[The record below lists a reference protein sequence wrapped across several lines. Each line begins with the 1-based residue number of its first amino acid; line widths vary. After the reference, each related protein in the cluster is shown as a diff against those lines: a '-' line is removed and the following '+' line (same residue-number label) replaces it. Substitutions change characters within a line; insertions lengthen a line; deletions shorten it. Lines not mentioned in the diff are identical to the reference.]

1 MEIFS
6 YDALQC
12 FCALVETGSFG
23 KAAERTGRTQPAL
36 SQRIKNI
43 EESLGEELFDRK
55 RKCLT
60 PLGKSFYELAKEFT
74 LVQKKFNVLFQEVTR
89 GFSPELKIG
98 TSDTFA
104 LHLLPGVIREFLKV
118 FPQVQ
123 LSIITRS
130 SEEIENMVHAGELN
144 IGVVTQPI
152 HHKNLRETK
161 VCEDLVYFVTPKR
174 HPWKN
179 KRHIEVDDVNKESV
193 IMIDPK
199 TRTGRIIYKY
209 FKAMKISPKCVIDGG
224 SFQVIMRYVSEGF
237 GISLVPRMVAMEW
250 KDKVEIIKM
259 RRMPTIPYVCIYP
272 RFLSLSKTEQ
282 VFLQLLKKISK
293 RITTG

>member
-209 FKAMKISPKCVIDGG
+209 FKTMKISPKCVIDGG

>member
-1 MEIFS
+1 MFS

-12 FCALVETGSFG
+12 FCVLVETGSFG
-23 KAAERTGRTQPAL
+23 KAAQKTGRTQPAI
-36 SQRIKNI
+36 SQRIKRL
-43 EESLGEELFDRK
+43 EEILGGELFDRK
-55 RKCLT
+55 RRCLT
-60 PLGKSFYELAKEFT
+60 PIGKSFYRLAKDFT
-74 LVQKKFNVLFQEVTR
+74 LVQKKFSILFQEATQ
-89 GFSPELKIG
+89 GYSPELKIG

-104 LHLLPGVIREFLKV
+104 LHILPGVIREFLKI

-130 SEEIENMVHAGELN
+130 SDEIEDMVHAGDLN

-152 HHKNLRETK
+152 HHRNLREIK
-161 VCEDLVYFVTPKR
+161 VCKDQVYFVTPKE

-179 KRHIEVDDVNKESV
+179 KSHIEIDDINKESV

-199 TRTGRIIYKY
+199 TRTGKFIYKY
-209 FKAMKISPKCVIDGG
+209 FKARKISPMCIIDGG

-259 RRMPTIPYVCIYP
+259 RRMPAIPFVCIYP
-272 RFLSLSKTEQ
+272 LFLSLSKTED
-282 VFLQLLKKISK
+282 VFLQLLKNISK
-293 RITTG
+293 RITMS